1 MITNRVVPFIL
12 GATLAS
18 ACFAQVRLTRET
30 DVIHIEVA
38 GKPFA
43 DYHYGTDVARPFIAP
58 VRAASGTMVTRQFP
72 MVEGLGET
80 TDHRHHRG
88 LWFGYI
94 DVNGVNFWENEL
106 SYKNP
111 KAGKI
116 VSKSID
122 EVKGGKTG
130 ALRAT
135 SEWIDPSGKTLLVE
149 NQTMLFRGDNTLREI
164 DVDITLTAKEK
175 AVFGDDKDGAFGIR
189 LADPLI
195 EKKPGTGTMISSAGT
210 KTMKEVWG
218 KQADWIDYSG
228 EIKGEKVGVAIFDH
242 PASFRHPTRW
252 HARDY
257 GLFAVNPFG
266 SQTFDKAN
274 PKSEVVLN
282 PGEKLHFRYLVV
294 IHPEMS
300 AEKIGAM
307 YKSWAAKK

>member
-12 GATLAS
+12 GLTLAS

-30 DVIHIEVA
+30 DVIHIEVG

-43 DYHYGTDVARPFIAP
+43 DYHYGTDVARPFISA
-58 VRAASGTMVTRQFP
+58 VRAASGAMVTRQFP
-72 MVEGLGET
+72 MVTGLGET
-80 TDHRHHRG
+80 TDHPHHRG
-88 LWFGYI
+88 LWFGFI

-106 SYKNP
+106 AYKRPN
-111 KAGKI
+111 AGKI

-130 ALRAT
+130 ALRTT
-135 SEWIDPSGKTLLVE
+135 SEWLDPSGKTLLVE
-149 NQTMLFRGDNTLREI
+149 NQTFLFGGADKLREI

-175 AVFGDDKDGAFGIR
+175 AVFGDDKDGVFGIR

-195 EKKPGTGTMISSAGT
+195 EKKPGTGTMINSAGL

-242 PASFRHPTRW
+242 PSSFRHPSRW

-300 AEKIGAM
+300 VDKIGAM